1 MAKKILDTAMKTEL
15 DAAKT
20 ASKKVVHGTV
30 EFKGNKIVEKIMI
43 ANTVPDENSRNVDE
57 INIPPEKRPVL

>member
-1 MAKKILDTAMKTEL
+1 MLQKLL
-15 DAAKT
+15 P
-20 ASKKVVHGTV
+20 KKVVHGTV